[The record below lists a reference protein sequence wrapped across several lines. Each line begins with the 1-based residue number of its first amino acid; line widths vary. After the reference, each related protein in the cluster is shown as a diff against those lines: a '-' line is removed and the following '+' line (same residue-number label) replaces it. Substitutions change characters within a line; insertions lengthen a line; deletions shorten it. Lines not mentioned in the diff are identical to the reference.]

1 VPAAPRRQAKLTDGP
16 NGMVA
21 GGNMLRSELDS
32 RLRSK
37 RLTPGQ
43 RRLAQCL
50 IERSGE
56 IGHLSSTELAELAK
70 VSQPSVTRF
79 ATALG
84 YDGFFDMRRQLRTGA
99 PVAPSA
105 TETTANRFQSAALA
119 EAANVTELARN
130 LDADSLQGIG
140 KALADSRPL
149 VVLGLRASMGLA
161 AQFCYFGAKVHPD
174 IRITATGGS
183 LIEDEIDQAVAA
195 GGRCL
200 LAFMMP
206 LYPGETL
213 KALQYAKTLGL
224 ETVVVSDATYVDH
237 DGLADRLL
245 TARINSRL
253 VFDSYAACAVLVSVL
268 LDAMCDALADYAQR
282 RLEQN
287 ERSSTRRKV
296 FAR

>member
-1 VPAAPRRQAKLTDGP
+1 MPAAPLIRTTLTNPP
-16 NGMVA
+16 NGTA
-21 GGNMLRSELDS
+21 PGGAIVRSELDT

-37 RLTPGQ
+37 RLTPAQ

-50 IERSGE
+50 IEHGGA

-84 YDGFFDMRRQLRTGA
+84 FDGFLDMRRQLRTGA
-99 PVAPSA
+99 PLADSA
-105 TETTANRFQSAALA
+105 AEATANRFQSAALA

-130 LDADSLQGIG
+130 LDADRVKALG

-149 VVLGLRASMGLA
+149 VVLGLRASAGLA
-161 AQFCYFGAKVHPD
+161 EQFCYFGAKVHPD
-174 IRITATGGS
+174 VRITANGGS
-183 LIEDEIDQAVAA
+183 LIEDQIEQAVAA
-195 GGRCL
+195 GARCML
-200 LAFMMP
+200 TFMMP
-206 LYPGETL
+206 LYPRETL
-213 KALQYAKTLGL
+213 KALQHAKSLGL
-224 ETVVVSDATYVDH
+224 KTVVVSDATYVDH
-237 DGLADRLL
+237 DGLADMLL

-253 VFDSYAACAVLVSVL
+253 VFDSYAAFAVLVSVL
-268 LDAMCDALADYAQR
+268 LDAMCDAMGKYTQQ

-296 FAR
+296 FAG

>member
-1 VPAAPRRQAKLTDGP
+1 
-16 NGMVA
+16 
-21 GGNMLRSELDS
+21 
-32 RLRSK
+32 
-37 RLTPGQ
+37 
-43 RRLAQCL
+43 
-50 IERSGE
+50 
-56 IGHLSSTELAELAK
+56 
-70 VSQPSVTRF
+70 
-79 ATALG
+79 
-84 YDGFFDMRRQLRTGA
+84 
-99 PVAPSA
+99 
-105 TETTANRFQSAALA
+105 
-119 EAANVTELARN
+119 
-130 LDADSLQGIG
+130 
-140 KALADSRPL
+140 
-149 VVLGLRASMGLA
+149 MGLA

-174 IRITATGGS
+174 IRITANGGS